1 MGVIH
6 YNQTQTQSPPS
17 KLNPN
22 APIFIPMKS
31 YLTVEDFS
39 DDWWDLVHS
48 SPFFRDY
55 WLQDCYDDDSTPT
68 FPDNDDFDLPDFD
81 AFFDLYLPSQ
91 QPQEEE
97 EEKEKVEKELI
108 SLAALKWNKSAKV
121 ETSPRSF
128 EKVPK
133 IVKNVRVNP
142 RTIHQP
148 R

>member
-6 YNQTQTQSPPS
+6 YNQAESPPS

-39 DDWWDLVHS
+39 DEWWDLVHS

-68 FPDNDDFDLPDFD
+68 FPDDDDFALPDFD
-81 AFFDLYLPSQ
+81 DFFDSYLPNQ
-91 QPQEEE
+91 EPQEVE
-97 EEKEKVEKELI
+97 EEKEKIEKELI
-108 SLAALKWNKSAKV
+108 SLAALKWSKSSAKA
-121 ETSPRSF
+121 EPRSF